1 MNDTIVVKVK
11 RLDKQAQLPLQARAG
26 DAAFDLFSAMEYTI
40 RPGESYGVNTGIALE
55 IPVGY
60 EGQVR
65 PRSGLALNN
74 GITVTNAPG
83 TIDSGYRGE
92 VKVVL
97 HNLGRKPFQI
107 ECGMRVAQIA
117 IRPVPDVRF
126 VEVEELA
133 DSERG
138 DGGFG
143 STGT

>member
-1 MNDTIVVKVK
+1 MIDPIVVKVK
-11 RLDKQAQLPLQARAG
+11 RLEKQAQLPIQARMG
-26 DAAFDLFSAMEYTI
+26 DAAFDLFSAVEYAI
-40 RPGESYGVNTGIALE
+40 EPGESYGVKTGIALE

-65 PRSGLALNN
+65 PRSGLALSN

-92 VKVVL
+92 VRVIL
-97 HNLGRKPFQI
+97 HNLGKKAFQVRP
-107 ECGMRVAQIA
+107 GMRIAQIA

-133 DSERG
+133 ESERG
-138 DGGFG
+138 GGGFG